1 MVAFERSQ
9 NLAKMKLVKIMLN
22 IMTNTIGLPSILRAS
37 TTSSVVETRAR
48 MEYEL
53 MDEYVR
59 RSEDQLYFVALLNS
73 VVLEY
78 YHKHIAP
85 IFGGKYYSYNKR
97 YLEPHPIVLPDDVPE
112 NTVTEYAEDIQG
124 VRAERTDLEYK
135 TSDIRNYPPAYER
148 DSSVLNLAQPI
159 NHDGDNYRQGPI
171 RKNVKMEVDS
181 VEKVYQVVM
190 KQGHIIE
197 FEDERVRDFV
207 FELLTAQKGPLS
219 LGLRERL
226 DLYISQG
233 WYE

>member
-1 MVAFERSQ
+1 
-9 NLAKMKLVKIMLN
+9 
-22 IMTNTIGLPSILRAS
+22 
-37 TTSSVVETRAR
+37 
-48 MEYEL
+48 
-53 MDEYVR
+53 MDEYVP

-73 VVLEY
+73 VVLEC

-135 TSDIRNYPPAYER
+135 TSDIRNYPPSYEG
-148 DSSVLNLAQPI
+148 DSSVLDLAQPI